1 MRGSAGGGHDLTG
14 SRRCGWGGV
23 IGKLLRLAK
32 NSFVDFDRGLK
43 ILLEFKASLIAARQV
58 GKREFRLL
66 VADSEH

>member
-1 MRGSAGGGHDLTG
+1 MADMILRGLGGSAGAEE
-14 SRRCGWGGV
+14 

-58 GKREFRLL
+58 GKRGFRLL

>member
-1 MRGSAGGGHDLTG
+1 
-14 SRRCGWGGV
+14 V

-66 VADSEH
+66 VAGSEP